1 MKLLEGG
8 TGNSRSSRVSSPSY
22 IAYRGTVVVGSAVHC
37 TGREVQGSM
46 YYVLH
51 GAAHAAATAATAA
64 PAPGL
69 CSLRRRWHYT
79 TLCYV
84 VLAI

>member
-1 MKLLEGG
+1 
-8 TGNSRSSRVSSPSY
+8 
-22 IAYRGTVVVGSAVHC
+22 
-37 TGREVQGSM
+37 M

-84 VLAI
+84 VLALVGVVVYVVERLGHTTPPAPAGDAGALAADCGGSMAAALL